1 MKQNIICITPPGVHL
16 LDINGPA
23 HIFYEAKEYG
33 AEIALHFVSI
43 SESSEVTS
51 SAGLEF
57 KGLRN
62 FRDFNL
68 TDHDFILVPGIA
80 FSLLQDHEFLNDCEP
95 FFQWLRS
102 QNEIGATICSICTG
116 TFLLA
121 ASGILKDRSCTTHWK
136 RIQAFKKAYPR
147 IDIKEKRLFVIDGN
161 ILTSAG
167 ISSGIDMAL
176 YILEHRF
183 STRLAIDVAKEAVV
197 YFRRGESDPQLSV
210 FLKYRNHLDDRIHRA
225 QEFII
230 KNLAKQ
236 FNQTDVADHA
246 NMSVRNLTR
255 LFKRTT
261 GITIHQYTDKLRI
274 ERALNLIAEKN
285 KLELVASECGFK
297 SASHLSKVLDGFRDR
312 KLE

>member
-16 LDINGPA
+16 LDISGPA

-43 SESSEVTS
+43 SESSQVTS
-51 SAGLEF
+51 SAGLKFDGLKYF
-57 KGLRN
+57 K
-62 FRDFNL
+62 DFNL
-68 TDHDFILVPGIA
+68 TDQDFVLVPGIV
-80 FSLLQDHEFLNDCEP
+80 FSLLQDQEFLNNCTP
-95 FFQWLRS
+95 FFQWLKF
-102 QNEIGATICSICTG
+102 QHEVGVTICSICTG

-121 ASGILKDRSCTTHWK
+121 ASGILKDKSCTTHWK

-147 IDIKEKRLFVIDGN
+147 IEIKEKRLFVVDNN

-176 YILEHRF
+176 YILENRF

-197 YFRRGESDPQLSV
+197 YFRRGESDPQLSI
-210 FLKYRNHLDDRIHRA
+210 FLKYRNHLDERIHRA
-225 QEFII
+225 QEFIL
-230 KNLAKQ
+230 KNLAER
-236 FNQTDVADHA
+236 FNQTDVADNV

-261 GITIHQYTDKLRI
+261 GITIHQYTEKLRI
-274 ERALNLIAEKN
+274 ERALNLVAEKN
-285 KLELVASECGFK
+285 KLELVAAECGFK
-297 SASHLSKVLDGFRDR
+297 SASHLSKVLDGFRE
-312 KLE
+312 K